1 MTEPPVFHITNILE
15 RRRRQVEGDRE
26 LASTRKT
33 CRNAVAVAWLAI
45 GVLVAVVIWKVV
57 T

>member
-1 MTEPPVFHITNILE
+1 MRIEPLHEN
-15 RRRRQVEGDRE
+15 RRADRE

-33 CRNAVAVAWLAI
+33 CRNAVAVAFAAVA
-45 GVLVAVVIWKVV
+45 VLVAVLIWKVV